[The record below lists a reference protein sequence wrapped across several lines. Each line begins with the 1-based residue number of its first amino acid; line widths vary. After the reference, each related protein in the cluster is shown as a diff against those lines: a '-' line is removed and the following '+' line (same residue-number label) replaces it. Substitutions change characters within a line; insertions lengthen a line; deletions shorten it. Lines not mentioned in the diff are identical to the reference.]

1 MRRIVSAYISRKWW
15 YKWIRSLSWFSFRYY
30 WFVWLSFISACVLL
44 VYLIKK
50 PIYQEE
56 CSTKVIEASIK
67 EINLRLN
74 KCCNCSSQQ
83 DSIID
88 DTQASPPSPP
98 NTIQCDGKR
107 NKSDNGGNVTPAPKY
122 FEVGNKSGTIK
133 LCYENGPI
141 FPDNIIIKHN
151 GQIIMQTGQVIGGKC
166 IDIPYVYHS
175 GDPTYVE
182 VIVEPSSDI
191 GTKWEYTLGCPN

>member
-30 WFVWLSFISACVLL
+30 WFVWLSFISACILL

-74 KCCNCSSQQ
+74 NCCNCSSQQ
-83 DSIID
+83 DSIIA
-88 DTQASPPSPP
+88 DTPPSPP

-107 NKSDNGGNVTPAPKY
+107 NKSDNGGKVTPAPKY
-122 FEVGNKSGTIK
+122 FEVGNKSGTIN
-133 LCYENGPI
+133 LCYNNGI
-141 FPDNIIIKHN
+141 KYADNIIIKHK
-151 GQIIMQTGQVIGGKC
+151 GQIIMQTGQVIGENC
-166 IDIPYVYHS
+166 IDIPYVYQT

-182 VIVEPSSDI
+182 VIVQPSYDTNTIWSY
-191 GTKWEYTLGCPN
+191 KLGCPN